1 MLQFADVYGKF
12 TGAENV
18 ATIFDPVKLKDYL
31 IDNLKVER
39 KPLRDDKEIEKI
51 SAQKRQAEIMLAA
64 QRAGN
69 AAGEPVMTQ
78 EQGAKAVGEMI

>member
-1 MLQFADVYGKF
+1 
-12 TGAENV
+12 
-18 ATIFDPVKLKDYL
+18 
-31 IDNLKVER
+31 
-39 KPLRDDKEIEKI
+39 
-51 SAQKRQAEIMLAA
+51 MLAA